1 MEILMINQWVIK
13 TIGLGIGLIASLLMR
28 SAIKPLLRVDEQ
40 SLLEVG
46 LSRSD
51 LIECLSTPLT
61 TDPAKFLAARSRK
74 HGPTKAFS
82 LADHEVVLPPP
93 LRTPKLQPER
103 IQQ

>member
-1 MEILMINQWVIK
+1 MINQWVIK
-13 TIGLGIGLIASLLMR
+13 IIGLGIGLVASLLMR

-74 HGPTKAFS
+74 RGPAKAFS
-82 LADHEVVLPPP
+82 LAEHQVVLSHHFE
-93 LRTPKLQPER
+93 LSNSSPKGIHQ
-103 IQQ
+103 